1 MSPFVDDEDDRVVD
15 QEWSP
20 IPPEDDQ
27 KPFFL
32 KDDKKFLIIGGAS
45 SIVALFTVAYIIYSG
60 SRPVDLDE
68 LPIIQADPT
77 PVKVKPQINDEVKH
91 QDKTVYDN
99 ISGDKRIVEEKLA
112 PQPEEVLSI
121 PEMDSGEV
129 ISDEEKKSIIQA
141 FDELAPEKEYKI
153 SYAKDQKANAADN
166 GLKAVEGEL
175 PPPIRKIDEE
185 KTAANAKKEKKTRA
199 KGALEKSATEDSGS
213 IMVQIATVPTKAAA
227 DAEYNRIIRK
237 NKFLKKNGKRIFKI
251 DMGEKKGAKYGIQV
265 GPFKNREE
273 ARKAV
278 KAMKKNGFF
287 SHISK

>member
-15 QEWSP
+15 QDWSP
-20 IPPEDDQ
+20 IPPDDDQ

-45 SIVALFTVAYIIYSG
+45 SVAALFTVAYIIYSG

-77 PVKVKPQINDEVKH
+77 PVKVKPQINEEVKH

-99 ISGDKRIVEEKLA
+99 ISGDKRVVEEKLA

-121 PEMDSGEV
+121 PEMDSGEI
-129 ISDEEKKSIIQA
+129 ISEEEKKSILQA

-153 SYAKDQKANAADN
+153 NYNAKAQTAKAIINDSKSAEN
-166 GLKAVEGEL
+166 EL
-175 PPPIRKIDEE
+175 HPPINKIDEE
-185 KTAANAKKEKKTRA
+185 KIAQDAKKEKKTRN
-199 KGALEKSATEDSGS
+199 KGALEKSAAEDGGL
-213 IMVQIATVPTKAAA
+213 MVQIATVSTKTAAE
-227 DAEYNRIIRK
+227 AEYNRILRK

-251 DMGEKKGAKYGIQV
+251 DMGERNGVKYGIQV

-273 ARKAV
+273 ARKIV
-278 KAMKKNGFF
+278 TAMKKNGFF